1 MIYLSD
7 ILSQDRAVAT
17 LRGAFLAERLAHG
30 LIFAGPVGVGKGTTA
45 LALATLFLC
54 EKPKAD
60 KPCGSC
66 ASCQGMARG
75 SHPDYHVITK
85 ELIRFYDKTGK
96 SKATTLSVN
105 VIRPE
110 LVDKAGRMAVLGR
123 GKVFVVEQAE
133 YMEPVAQNAMLKTLE
148 EPAGRTL
155 IILLTDQPDAL
166 LTTIKSRSQI
176 VRFGPLPD
184 QVVEAQLAR
193 RGLSPHDAH
202 DAATLAH
209 GSIGLGLKWY
219 EDGVLPR
226 ARELIGTID
235 GLFAGKRID
244 DLWGF
249 FKKAADAY
257 AEKQLE
263 RDELSSKDA
272 ATRDGLGLY
281 LRVAAEHIRR
291 TKLTVDD
298 EDTLERAADA
308 IEAIAKAELFLEA
321 NVNTSLVFQQ
331 LTVALERQVVGRA

>member
-1 MIYLSD
+1 MTTFSD
-7 ILSQDRAVAT
+7 ILAQDRAVAT
-17 LRGAFLAERLAHG
+17 LRSAFLSDRLPHG

-45 LALATLFLC
+45 VALAALFLC
-54 EKPKAD
+54 EKPD
-60 KPCGSC
+60 GDTPCGRC
-66 ASCQGMARG
+66 ASCQGMASG
-75 SHPDYHVITK
+75 NHPDYHVITK
-85 ELIRFYDKTGK
+85 ELIRFYDRSGK

-123 GKVFVVEQAE
+123 GKVFIVEQAE
-133 YMEPVAQNAMLKTLE
+133 YMEAVAQNAMLKTLE

-166 LTTIKSRSQI
+166 LTTIRSRSQI

-184 QVVEAQLAR
+184 NIVEAELAR
-193 RGLSPHDAH
+193 RGLSPVDAR
-202 DAATLAH
+202 DAAQLAR
-209 GSIGLGLKWY
+209 GSIGLGLKWHQ
-219 EDGVLPR
+219 DGVLPP

-235 GLFAGKRID
+235 GLFTGRRID

-263 RDELSSKDA
+263 RDELSSKDT

-281 LRVAAEHIRR
+281 LRIAAEHIRR
-291 TKLTVDD
+291 TKLVATD
-298 EDTLERAADA
+298 EETLERATDA
-308 IEAIAKAELFLEA
+308 IEAIVKAEQFLEA
-321 NVNTSLVFQQ
+321 NVNTALVFQQ
-331 LTVALERQVVGRA
+331 LTVALERQVVARG